1 LSRNFFEAEPLLGL
15 RRKSRIGG
23 VGCIAERET
32 RPLRQQSEK
41 DGFFLDERARRSWSQ
56 KTHYNGDM

>member
-1 LSRNFFEAEPLLGL
+1 LSQKFLETEPLLGL

-23 VGCIAERET
+23 VGCIVGRET

-41 DGFFLDERARRSWSQ
+41 ARFFFDERARRS
-56 KTHYNGDM
+56 